1 MPTIFHSTSEMLKS
15 LLDSVKDGR
24 MQLPD
29 FQRGWVWDD
38 ERIKKLLVSIL
49 KSYPIGSVMLLETG
63 NINVKFK
70 PRLVEGVNLNDP
82 PEPQRLILD
91 GQQRITSLYQ
101 ALYLD
106 EPVKTRNDRGKEIKR
121 WYYLDMGIA
130 TDPDADKDDA
140 IISVPENKIITGK
153 GGVVIADY
161 STIEKECEAGVLPV
175 HYLFSAD
182 KLLKWQNQYFSTDM
196 QDRSLNWSRFMSDAY
211 SAFNNYQLPVIT
223 LLNTTPKEAV
233 CQVFENVNT
242 GGMTLNVFELLTA
255 SFAADNYSLRDDWRL
270 RYEGLSNEEE
280 PQEEPQGFKNNPI
293 LSVLDNTDFLQTIA
307 LLVTYNRKKGRS
319 GAAVSCKRRDILNLD
334 VNEYREWNIKVTEGF
349 YEAAKFLMEQKIFS
363 KRDIPYP
370 TQLIPLTAILVE
382 LGANAHN
389 QSVRE
394 KISRWYWCGVFGEL
408 YGAAIETR
416 FAKDLPQVISW
427 LNGGDEPDTVSEA
440 AFDPNR
446 LLTLR
451 TRNSAAYKG
460 VHVLLMKEGC
470 RDFMSGVSVDLQTY
484 YNENIDIH
492 HIFPQA
498 YCRKNNIPRDL
509 YNSIINKTPLSSK
522 TNRSIGGNAPS
533 VYLNYLKEEQNIHT
547 ETLDEILGTHL
558 IDVDAMRNNNFDVFF
573 EKRKEALYRKILKA
587 RDKEDIMTLIIA
599 KSVINFGRIG

>member
-63 NINVKFK
+63 NINVNFK
-70 PRLVEGVNLNDP
+70 PRLVEGIDLNNP

-106 EPVKTRNDRGKEIKR
+106 EPVKTCNDRGKEIKR
-121 WYYLDMGIA
+121 WYYLDINSA
-130 TDPDADKDDA
+130 TDPNSDKDDA
-140 IISVPENKIITGK
+140 IISVPEDKIIKGK
-153 GGVVIADY
+153 GNAVIADY
-161 STIEKECEAGVLPV
+161 STIEKECDAGVLPV
-175 HYLFSAD
+175 HYLFKAE
-182 KLLKWQNQYFSTDM
+182 KLLQWQNQYFSTDM
-196 QDRSLNWSRFMSDAY
+196 SQERSLRWSKFMSDAY

-255 SFAADNYSLRDDWRL
+255 SFAADNYSLRDDWES
-270 RYEGLSNEEE
+270 RYKGSSNEDEQ
-280 PQEEPQGFKNNPI
+280 QEELRGFINNPI
-293 LSVLDNTDFLQTIA
+293 LCVLDNTDFLQTIA
-307 LLVTYNRKKGRS
+307 LLVTYNRKKGRP

-334 VNEYREWNIKVTEGF
+334 VNEYKKWNDEVTKGF
-349 YEAAKFLMEQKIFS
+349 YEAAKFLMEQKVFS
-363 KRDIPYP
+363 ARDIPYP

-382 LGANAHN
+382 LGADAHN
-389 QSVRE
+389 QSMRE
-394 KISRWYWCGVFGEL
+394 KIARWYWCGVFGEL

-416 FAKDLPQVISW
+416 FAKDLPQVIDW
-427 LNGGDEPDTVSEA
+427 LNGGNEPDTVSEA

-460 VHVLLMKEGC
+460 VYILLMKEGC
-470 RDFMSGVSVDLQTY
+470 RDFMSGISVDLQTY
-484 YNENIDIH
+484 YNDNIDIH
-492 HIFPQA
+492 HIFPQN
-498 YCRKNNIPRDL
+498 YCRKNNIPRNL
-509 YNSIINKTPLSSK
+509 FNSIVNKTPLSSK
-522 TNRSIGGNAPS
+522 TNRTIGGNAPS
-533 VYLNYLKEEQNIHT
+533 SYLNYLEEKENIHT
-547 ETLDEILGTHL
+547 NTLNRNLETHL
-558 IDVDAMRNNNFDVFF
+558 IDVDAIRSDDFNVFF
-573 EKRKEALYRKILKA
+573 KKRKETLYRKILEA
-587 RDKEDIMTLIIA
+587 ME
-599 KSVINFGRIG
+599 

>member
-63 NINVKFK
+63 NINDKIK

-587 RDKEDIMTLIIA
+587 M
-599 KSVINFGRIG
+599 G